1 MGLCKLSNSIF
12 DLKLSASELTVYA
25 YLCSLPSEYTMLDGA
40 AAIKVKQDTIA
51 SKCGIKAVQTVSKV
65 ITSLTEKS
73 LVEPVKRSVK
83 RNGYKGTYMYKIK
96 KLSTENS
103 FFFVDRSVFGQLNPR
118 QMMIYLFICKSYNT
132 QICDCWNSYND
143 IAVQTGMKRETVI
156 QTIAEL
162 EAMKLIRKSRRK
174 SRENRRVYVDNHY
187 VLIVYI
193 KGTFKG
199 RKRKA
204 VVPLIQPQFNIN
216 THKSNRRKLEVV
228 YCNSSIPQELKKVK
242 TFFIDFLKR
251 GSPQI

>member
-1 MGLCKLSNSIF
+1 MSLCKLSNSIF
-12 DLKLSASELTVYA
+12 NLKLSASELTVYA
-25 YLCSLPSEYTMLDGA
+25 YMCSLPLEYIMLDGA
-40 AAIKVKQDTIA
+40 TAVKVKQATIA
-51 SKCGIKAVQTVSKV
+51 SKCGINAVQTVSKV
-65 ITSLTEKS
+65 IASLTKKS

-83 RNGYKGTYMYKIK
+83 RNGYKGTYMYKVK

-103 FFFVDRSVFGQLNPR
+103 FFFVDRSVFGELNPR

-132 QICDCWNSYND
+132 QICDCWNSYAD
-143 IAVQTGMKRETVI
+143 ISAQTGMKRETVI

-162 EAMKLIRKSRRK
+162 ETLKLIRKNRRK
-174 SRENRRVYVDNHY
+174 SRDNRRVYVDNHY
-187 VLIVYI
+187 VLIVYL

-204 VVPLIQPQFNIN
+204 VVPLLQPQFNF
-216 THKSNRRKLEVV
+216 KSHNSNLRKLEVV

-242 TFFIDFLKR
+242 SFFINFLKR